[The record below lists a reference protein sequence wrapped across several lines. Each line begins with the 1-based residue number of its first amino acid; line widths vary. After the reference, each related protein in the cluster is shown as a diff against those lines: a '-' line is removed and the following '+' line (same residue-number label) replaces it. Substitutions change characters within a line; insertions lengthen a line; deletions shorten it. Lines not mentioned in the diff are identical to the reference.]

1 LNVLENIK
9 LAIGNV
15 RSNLLRSMLT
25 MLIIAFGV
33 MALVGIL
40 TAIDSIL
47 SSMTNNFSGLG
58 ANSFSIIQKNVGFR
72 GHPDGKRRIPGPPI
86 SFEQAMMLVEKNK
99 LPTKIAVFATASSS
113 EKVIYGDKSTN
124 PEISIMGINEH
135 YLDVNALNIKAGRP
149 FSSTEYQHGV
159 NVCIIGND
167 IVKRLFSNRPQSAID
182 RDISIGGK
190 KFRIVGVMEEQ
201 GSSMTSNLDKQIEI
215 PLLTQKKL
223 YGFRDQSYSIG
234 ISTPVKMNL
243 DDAIDYTTGLFR
255 NIRRLKAGVDN
266 DFEVQQA
273 DAIMKILEDNSSTLR
288 IATIGIGLIT
298 LLGAAIGL
306 MNIMLVSVTE
316 RTREI
321 GIRKALGATR
331 NNILVQFL
339 VEAIVIC
346 QIGGLLGIFF
356 GILAGNSI
364 ALILKGGFIIPWGW
378 IILGIVTCV
387 IVGLISGIYPAMKAS
402 RLDPVESL
410 RYE

>member
-1 LNVLENIK
+1 MNVLENIK

-124 PEISIMGINEH
+124 PEISILGINEH

-223 YGFRDQSYSIG
+223 YGFQDQSYSIG
-234 ISTPVKMNL
+234 ISTPVKMN
-243 DDAIDYTTGLFR
+243 
-255 NIRRLKAGVDN
+255 VDN

-387 IVGLISGIYPAMKAS
+387 IVGLISGIYPAIKAS

>member
-1 LNVLENIK
+1 
-9 LAIGNV
+9 
-15 RSNLLRSMLT
+15 
-25 MLIIAFGV
+25 
-33 MALVGIL
+33 
-40 TAIDSIL
+40 
-47 SSMTNNFSGLG
+47 
-58 ANSFSIIQKNVGFR
+58 
-72 GHPDGKRRIPGPPI
+72 
-86 SFEQAMMLVEKNK
+86 
-99 LPTKIAVFATASSS
+99 
-113 EKVIYGDKSTN
+113 
-124 PEISIMGINEH
+124 
-135 YLDVNALNIKAGRP
+135 
-149 FSSTEYQHGV
+149 
-159 NVCIIGND
+159 
-167 IVKRLFSNRPQSAID
+167 
-182 RDISIGGK
+182 
-190 KFRIVGVMEEQ
+190 
-201 GSSMTSNLDKQIEI
+201 
-215 PLLTQKKL
+215 
-223 YGFRDQSYSIG
+223 
-234 ISTPVKMNL
+234 MNL